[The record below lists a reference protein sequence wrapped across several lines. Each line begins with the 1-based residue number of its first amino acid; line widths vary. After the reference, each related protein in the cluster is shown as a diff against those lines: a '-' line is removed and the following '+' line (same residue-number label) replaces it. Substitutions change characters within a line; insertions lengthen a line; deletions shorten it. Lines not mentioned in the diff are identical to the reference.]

1 MGLKDI
7 LKKAKD
13 KAQKAADDLNDPDKK
28 EELDIER
35 TQKALEMAQRGMAA
49 YQNAT
54 EKFDSAKERVAK
66 KLEGI
71 EPVAEAID
79 EKASKIVNTGK
90 NAVSGLTDKWKK
102 FRGGKKSAANED
114 TPPPAQK
121 DNSGNKPK
129 TGGNTP

>member
-1 MGLKDI
+1 MGLRDI

-13 KAQKAADDLNDPDKK
+13 QAQKAADDLKDPNKK

-54 EKFDSAKERVAK
+54 EKFDAAKERAAK
-66 KLEGI
+66 KLQDL

-79 EKASKIVNTGK
+79 EKASQIVNTGK
-90 NAVSGLTDKWKK
+90 KAVSGLTDKWKK
-102 FRGGKKSAANED
+102 LRGGKKPATNED

-121 DNSGNKPK
+121 DSGNKGPK
-129 TGGNTP
+129 TGSNTP

>member
-1 MGLKDI
+1 MGLRDI

-13 KAQKAADDLNDPDKK
+13 KAQKAADDLKDPNKK

-35 TQKALEMAQRGMAA
+35 TQKALEMTQRGMAA

-54 EKFDSAKERVAK
+54 EKFDAAKEKVAK
-66 KLEGI
+66 KIEGM

-79 EKASKIVNTGK
+79 EKTSKIVNTGK
-90 NAVSGLTDKWKK
+90 KAVTGLTDKWKK
-102 FRGGKKSAANED
+102 WRGGKPAANED

-121 DNSGNKPK
+121 SNSGNKPK